1 MARSVRDERRYLD
14 SHLYFHSNI
23 LNSFTLILGEYRG
36 LSWDAIVSY
45 LTANPILG
53 YPILVVVASIATFV
67 MYGWDKRQAKTNGWR
82 VPEKQLHG
90 LALLGGWPGAMLGQ
104 NYFRH
109 KTQKTEF
116 KIMTWLAAGLH
127 VVLVLWY
134 LYSKFTA

>member
-1 MARSVRDERRYLD
+1 M
-14 SHLYFHSNI
+14 HFNSNI
-23 LNSFTLILGEYRG
+23 LNSVSLVLGEYRG
-36 LSWDAIVSY
+36 LSWDSILQF
-45 LTANPILG
+45 LTANPVLG
-53 YPILVVVASIATFV
+53 YPILVAVMSIAAFV

-90 LALLGGWPGAMLGQ
+90 LAFLGGWPGAMLGQ

-116 KIMTWLAAGLH
+116 KIMTWLAAGIH

-134 LYSKFTA
+134 LYSRVVG